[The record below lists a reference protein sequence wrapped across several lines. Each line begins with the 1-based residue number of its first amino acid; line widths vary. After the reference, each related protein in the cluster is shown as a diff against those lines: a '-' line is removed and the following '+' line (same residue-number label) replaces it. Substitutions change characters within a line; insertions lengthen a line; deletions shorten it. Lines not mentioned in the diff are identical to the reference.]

1 MSPTPKSSSKLSAL
15 AVLHITLPIVTAV
28 VFAFWPILR
37 ALTQSPAR
45 RTSYTVGPGH
55 RRWLQWLSPIA
66 LLTFIWEGIM
76 SSLTRD
82 LNTRANVPSETLYGF
97 SSILVWFAISIFLI
111 EGVSPFWPAYI
122 AAWVSGALSDAVILG
137 LALSELAE
145 DDGWGFSLVGV
156 EALRFVLFTAASVH
170 CFIVLGRDP
179 KCEEEATVEETRGL
193 LGSTAA
199 PGADGTWTSAPTT
212 EYGSAPSPGAN
223 DDSQEEEDEDD
234 KEIRAKQQKRLEEAG
249 GWLGYLKTLMVFLP
263 LILPYKHR
271 PTQMWILV
279 LILCIGAQ
287 RFLTYMVPRQFSILT
302 EAVSRSTVTGQV
314 PWKELITWAVLSFP
328 IGSGLGMIQSMAGT
342 RISQFA
348 YQQLTTLAFRHV
360 MNLSM
365 DYHTSKSTGR
375 VTKAI
380 EQGSNLGYMLE
391 SFYHTAPILIDFS
404 VALFI
409 LSSRFDVTMGF
420 IILTTS
426 MIHLY
431 VAYRGNLKT
440 VQVERQVNET
450 SRVENET
457 LYDSVTNWQTVA
469 YHNRQKHEEARYA
482 NSVWKAIRSQRAL
495 YDFYQYITLA
505 ESCVMEMGQVT
516 AAALVAKRI
525 ASGTDSFSSFIFVI
539 SYWDT
544 ISSPMGM
551 IAWNIRAAA
560 THVVDAEWLYQLMQ
574 TKPSVQDR
582 QGARDIQM
590 QGGKVEFKNVS
601 FSYDPARP
609 ILEDIS
615 FTAQPGQRVALVG
628 ETGGGKSTTLKLLYR
643 FYDATEGSISIDGQD
658 IRDVTLTS
666 LRDNLGAVPQD
677 PSVFDQTLMENMLYA
692 RPGASEEEAVEACK
706 AARIHQQIIKFPDGY
721 RTRLGERGVRLSGGE
736 LQRLAIARVIL
747 RRPKIVVLDEA
758 TSAVDSETESL
769 IQHAIGALSAG
780 RTVFMVAHRLSTVVK
795 ADLILVVDQG
805 RVVERGSHRELLAL
819 NGKYARLWGMQTE
832 GEGRQVD

>member
-1 MSPTPKSSSKLSAL
+1 MSPTPKSSSRLSAL

-66 LLTFIWEGIM
+66 LLTF
-76 SSLTRD
+76 
-82 LNTRANVPSETLYGF
+82 LYGF

-137 LALSELAE
+137 LTLSELAE

-156 EALRFVLFTAASVH
+156 EALRLVLFSAASVH

-179 KCEEEATVEETRGL
+179 KCEKGATAEETRGL
-193 LGSTAA
+193 LSSTPATG
-199 PGADGTWTSAPTT
+199 PADGRTWNSAPAT

-223 DDSQEEEDEDD
+223 DDSGEDEDEDD

-314 PWKELITWAVLSFP
+314 PWKELMTWAVLSFP
-328 IGSGLGMIQSMAGT
+328 IGSGLGMMQSMAGT

-391 SFYHTAPILIDFS
+391 SLYHTAPILIDFS
-404 VALFI
+404 VALFV

-420 IILTTS
+420 IILATS

-431 VAYRGNLKT
+431 VAYRGNLRT
-440 VQVERQVNET
+440 VQIERQVNEA

-495 YDFYQYITLA
+495 YDFYQYISLA

-551 IAWNIRAAA
+551 MAWNIRAAA

-574 TKPSVQDR
+574 TKPSVRDR

-590 QGGKVEFKNVS
+590 GGGKVEFKNVS
-601 FSYDPARP
+601 FSYDPARR
-609 ILEDIS
+609 ILDDIS

-628 ETGGGKSTTLKLLYR
+628 ETGGGKSTILKLLYR

-692 RPGASEEEAVEACK
+692 RPGASEEEAIEACK

-747 RRPKIVVLDEA
+747 RQPRIVVLDEA

-780 RTVFMVAHRLSTVVK
+780 RTVFMIAHRLSTVVK
-795 ADLILVVDQG
+795 AHLILVVDQG
-805 RVVERGSHRELLAL
+805 RVVERGSHQELLAL
-819 NGKYARLWGMQTE
+819 NGRYARLWSMQTL
-832 GEGRQVD
+832 VK